1 MVIVKGKVV
10 VMLSAMMREKQELR
24 TKLEDVILT
33 LSFKLH

>member
-1 MVIVKGKVV
+1 MVIVKGKIV

-33 LSFKLH
+33 LSLKLH